1 MRTCPYLVLAV
12 GGASDRRANKE
23 VVLMSQENETPA
35 NHRRLAALS
44 TMLVVVLV
52 VVLAATVVGPGNAI
66 EWLGNYLI
74 PVVVVLGV
82 IVGVFGLAAW
92 EIAKLHDKHK
102 QPW

>member
-1 MRTCPYLVLAV
+1 MHTYPYPVLAV
-12 GGASDRRANKE
+12 GGATDRRTKKE
-23 VVLMSQENETPA
+23 VVLIRHENAAPA
-35 NHRRLAALS
+35 KRRPLAALS

-52 VVLAATVVGPGNAI
+52 VVLAATVVGPGRAI
-66 EWLGNYLI
+66 DWLGNYLI
-74 PVVVVLGV
+74 PVVVLGV